1 MKRVPLLLWALLFY
15 AVVPLLAR
23 SDYHVQLATQLL
35 IFSILF
41 VGVDIAVGHAGLISV
56 AHGALFGV
64 GAYATAILT
73 VDHGVEFWLTLPASV
88 VAAALCG
95 LVIGLLTL
103 RLAGHYFVIATMA
116 FSLLISIAAKNLPMT
131 HGELGISNIP
141 KPALLEVLSANQSYG
156 YYYVV
161 LLAGTLIAAVY
172 LVLMQSAFGRR
183 LRAIRDN
190 PLLADALG
198 VDISVAKLLA
208 FVVSAAIA
216 ALAGSFHASFLTY
229 INPSVTGYELG
240 FTALMALIIGGRTTL
255 GGIVLGA
262 VIFTVLPEV
271 LRDADQYRLVILGLV
286 LIVIVQRAPAGI
298 YGKMAELAALL
309 RHRLRVQR

>member
-1 MKRVPLLLWALLFY
+1 MKRTSMLLWALLFY
-15 AVVPLLAR
+15 AAVPLLAT

-56 AHGALFGV
+56 AHGALFGI
-64 GAYATAILT
+64 GAYATAIMA
-73 VDHGVEFWLTLPASV
+73 VDHGVGFWLTLPVSV
-88 VAAALCG
+88 LAAALCG

-116 FSLLISIAAKNLPMT
+116 FALLISIAAKNLPMT

-141 KPALLEVLSANQSYG
+141 KPALDALSANQSYG

-161 LLAGTLIAAVY
+161 LLAGTFVAAIY
-172 LVLMQSAFGRR
+172 LVLMRSAFGRR

-198 VDISVAKLLA
+198 VDISAAKLLA
-208 FVVSAAIA
+208 FMVSAAIA

-229 INPSVTGYELG
+229 INPAVTGYELG

-262 VIFTVLPEV
+262 IIFTVLPEV
-271 LRDADQYRLVILGLV
+271 LRDADQYRLVVMGLV

-298 YGKMAELAALL
+298 YGKLAEFAAVL
-309 RHRLRVQR
+309 RQRIRVQR